1 MWPNHLLHVGQLFK
15 ASGNNYFAQIV
26 HIFRQFLY
34 FDFPVKSLLGNF
46 YGQFG
51 NFYGHLATFMD
62 IWQHLWTFG
71 NFLLVTLRR
80 PINVLLELCSLFDL
94 VVSAALKCEAFEPFR
109 CPSDGRCISIQYLCD
124 GAPDCSDGYD
134 EDPKL
139 CTAGKWVTPFPHHH
153 SSLPVHWLL

>member
-51 NFYGHLATFMD
+51 NFFGHLVTFMDIGQLLWTFGNFYGHLATFMD
-62 IWQHLWTFG
+62 IRQLFTGHTAAAHLCTSRIMLIVRSCCFRSSEVWSVRAVQMSERRTMH
-71 NFLLVTLRR
+71 LDPIPLRR
-80 PINVLLELCSLFDL
+80 SSRLFRRIWRGPK
-94 VVSAALKCEAFEPFR
+94 ALHR
-109 CPSDGRCISIQYLCD
+109 G
-124 GAPDCSDGYD
+124 
-134 EDPKL
+134 
-139 CTAGKWVTPFPHHH
+139 
-153 SSLPVHWLL
+153 